1 MITIWVTIRP
11 RQCINIAQN
20 DHNYS
25 SQLKPAQPGVYLL
38 QDWSG
43 SSAFGGGEHGQM
55 RRAALNN
62 DELPFDAMI
71 TNNNDWKL
79 VVLIVVNFCKSQNI
93 YYD

>member
-1 MITIWVTIRP
+1 MFLFSKIDL
-11 RQCINIAQN
+11 
-20 DHNYS
+20 DH
-25 SQLKPAQPGVYLL
+25 QH
-38 QDWSG
+38 
-43 SSAFGGGEHGQM
+43 FGGGEHGQM

-79 VVLIVVNFCKSQNI
+79 VVLIVVNFFKSQNI

>member
-1 MITIWVTIRP
+1 MTIITHRNWKQRNLVFLFSKIDL
-11 RQCINIAQN
+11 
-20 DHNYS
+20 DH
-25 SQLKPAQPGVYLL
+25 QH
-38 QDWSG
+38 
-43 SSAFGGGEHGQM
+43 FGGGEHGQM

-79 VVLIVVNFCKSQNI
+79 VVLIVVNFFKSQNI

>member
-25 SQLKPAQPGVYLL
+25 LQLKAAQPGVFPFSKIDLDH
-38 QDWSG
+38 QH
-43 SSAFGGGEHGQM
+43 FGGGEHGQM
-55 RRAALNN
+55 RRVALNN

-79 VVLIVVNFCKSQNI
+79 VVMIVGNFFKSQNI
-93 YYD
+93 

>member
-1 MITIWVTIRP
+1 MFLFSKIDL
-11 RQCINIAQN
+11 
-20 DHNYS
+20 DH
-25 SQLKPAQPGVYLL
+25 QH
-38 QDWSG
+38 
-43 SSAFGGGEHGQM
+43 FGGGEHGQM